1 MGENNDSTDAT
12 ADAQAALDAA
22 DAAGAVADAGAEPTA
37 DAPAA
42 PAAPAAPPKGEE
54 RRVAQR
60 KALRGRVILS
70 VNPKAR
76 MEARAEDIS
85 ATGMGIVTDRDVR
98 LKLECTAD
106 FQLQGRDG
114 QFYPQSVRV
123 RIMNA
128 TLSRER
134 GGFRVGLLFLNAT
147 PDLKAAIESY
157 IQR

>member
-1 MGENNDSTDAT
+1 MGETNDSMDAS

-22 DAAGAVADAGAEPTA
+22 DASAATADASVDSA

-42 PAAPAAPPKGEE
+42 APAPAAPPKGEE

-106 FQLQGRDG
+106 FHLQGRDG

-134 GGFRVGLLFLNAT
+134 GGFRVGLLFLNPT
-147 PDLKAAIESY
+147 PDLKVAIESY